1 MVFKEYRQI
10 FLSIGDKIPWKFTWA
25 FNTLDI
31 KHIED
36 IFKGYLTVCCFLKAL
51 VLQPKPK
58 QTKQVGLLSAKLD
71 EGIYCVAKI
80 KFLEADNSSKNV
92 CY

>member
-1 MVFKEYRQI
+1 M
-10 FLSIGDKIPWKFTWA
+10 
-25 FNTLDI
+25 
-31 KHIED
+31 
-36 IFKGYLTVCCFLKAL
+36 VCCFLKAL

-58 QTKQVGLLSAKLD
+58 QTKQVGPSSAKLD

-80 KFLEADNSSKNV
+80 KFLEADNFSKNV